1 MTRSYKKS
9 NLQLNEE
16 QLLRIAAKITYYR
29 KLHGMTQKD
38 LAKMVGITVSYLSR
52 LERGKNPT
60 GGSLCVMIK
69 IADVLGV
76 KIQNIIY

>member
-1 MTRSYKKS
+1 M
-9 NLQLNEE
+9 QLNEE
-16 QLLRIAAKITYYR
+16 QLLKIAAKITYYR
-29 KLHGMTQKD
+29 KLHGMTQED

-76 KIQNIIY
+76 KIQNIVY